1 MGNYYAGDML
11 YGDLISS
18 QGLDPNAATNNVR
31 AQEVLVQ
38 LEKVI
43 ADRFA
48 GAARDQVR
56 RELEMAR
63 LGLKLYESN
72 NSTRAKLAE
81 TRGRDARAVTAAL
94 TSRRNSIEKNRAY
107 VQSRLNASPDMRKVD
122 SAYATGGINGAVT
135 ALVNLRDERGA
146 TIDPNHPA
154 VHAYMDR
161 FVRTA
166 TKGQKGIED
175 ISDVDSFVNGLSGL
189 DSTLAAQLKPLVVG
203 GKQSINSLKSAQAE
217 LSNNLAKVS
226 EGLGVANTANVP
238 QATLDKLVQD
248 EILRSDSDAGLVERL
263 LGRSAADYEIE
274 KRVLVESDAEYRRLL
289 DLEESMRARVLGGAP
304 GTGDK
309 IGRIVATPVF
319 QQWAESNGFRLGN
332 SRIVDGKVEY
342 IPGADDVKA
351 IIQFQWQLKHPG
363 KFSPFGFGNSTGATV
378 RVTVDNP
385 ERKEQI
391 LRDYAYNGKL
401 YVNADGDLVKPGTMS
416 EQAASLGLVP
426 TLQTSADADGNTLI
440 KKPDGTVVKLDGT
453 KVDASAATSPFEDAT
468 LYANGAPVRYLM
480 LSDIKPDTVVGYL
493 DSSTDEGK
501 AEIAAFDKA
510 LMGASP
516 FREVSPEALRAK
528 TAITAVGKLD
538 KMHASDLS
546 SPEGIG
552 GISLD
557 NGKTRFNA
565 SDRAAIEILEAP
577 AKGVMASLRRAF
589 RGNLTEAEALKL
601 AAAPVLSVGER
612 LTEADKAA
620 EAMRAEAEG
629 RRPALPTGEEAG
641 GDTVTVARVDTFGNE
656 QTTEVPADSTAA
668 QIAAAE
674 GRVVS
679 ATPAPAPAPT
689 TATAA
694 PAAAPAPAPAPTAP
708 APAPA
713 APAAATVAPAPTEP
727 TVTKKVQGSGGYEYE
742 ALSDGSFRIAKSPAG
757 NAGKIVKSGQ
767 PGFSAIKK
775 EVDAASAA
783 APAAPA
789 AAPAAKPRIPVTGPA
804 AEFALPEL
812 EPKPEIGRRMGAAT
826 IRYGERAPGEMAPE
840 GEAAAPET
848 GPGAPQR
855 GEVGASRRRPI
866 RDLIDRLRGRGPDE
880 GMRAAEKAFTE
891 EEKKAAART
900 KERERYGALG
910 EMPVARMDVLPPEV
924 APAPP
929 VGETGTEAAD
939 RALFASLASA
949 SKAQP
954 ELTDEQRRDALRGA
968 IAKPSAPRFGAE
980 GTPESEAI
988 MRGRDEA
995 IMGLVGQRTSEA
1007 GRGQGGYVPQFGDL
1021 ARQYQNLQGLKQFNP
1036 GLYAS
1041 EVRKLADTARERM
1054 RTPRG
1059 IEGTGALP
1067 VGGIAEARGKE
1078 AAVSEVGGRR
1088 TAPGP
1093 GAPTVEAAKAE
1104 PRPTSVPQPG
1114 DELTRPESFRPKLS
1128 LFDRL
1133 GEIGAASTAPAPP
1146 VRTGE
1151 TGMGPTKARA
1161 LTESSIAKMPG
1172 AKMKT
1177 FQQRQEEARKERE
1190 RTGGM

>member
-18 QGLDPNAATNNVR
+18 KGLDPDRPTNDVD
-31 AQEVLVQ
+31 AYEVLVK

-72 NSTRAKLAE
+72 NNTRAKLAE

-122 SAYATGGINGAVT
+122 SAYATGGVNGAVT

-146 TIDPNHPA
+146 TIDSNHPA
-154 VHAYMDR
+154 VHGYMDR
-161 FVRTA
+161 FVRTV
-166 TKGQKGIED
+166 TRGKQGIED
-175 ISDVDSFVNGLSGL
+175 IDPATFTGTLAGL
-189 DSTLAAQLKPLVVG
+189 DPTLATQLEPLLVG
-203 GKQSINSLKSAQAE
+203 GKQSINSLKSAQVE

-226 EGLGVANTANVP
+226 EGLGIAGGASVP

-248 EILRSDSDAGLVERL
+248 EILRNDDDAALVERL

-274 KRVLVESDAEYRRLL
+274 KQVLVENDAEYRRLL

-391 LRDYAYNGKL
+391 LREYAYNGKL
-401 YVNADGDLVKPGTMS
+401 YVNAEGDLVKPSTMS
-416 EQAASLGLVP
+416 EQAAGLGLVP
-426 TLQTSADADGNTLI
+426 TLQTSVDAAGDTLI
-440 KKPDGTVVKLDGT
+440 KKPDGSVVKLDGT
-453 KVDASAATSPFEDAT
+453 TADPATAISPFEDAT
-468 LYANGAPVRYLM
+468 LYVNDAPVRYLM

-493 DSSTDEGK
+493 DASTPDGQ

-510 LMGASP
+510 LVGASP
-516 FREVSPEALRAK
+516 FREVAPDTLRAQ

-538 KMHASDLS
+538 KMHAADLS

-577 AKGVMASLRRAF
+577 AKGLMASLRRAF

-601 AAAPVLSVGER
+601 AAAPVLGVGER
-612 LTEADKAA
+612 LTEADRAA
-620 EAMRAEAEG
+620 AAMRAEAEG
-629 RRPALPTGEEAG
+629 RMGALAPGAAPGVGAGE
-641 GDTVTVARVDTFGNE
+641 DTVTVSRTDTFGNE
-656 QTTEVPADSTAA
+656 ELAEVPADSQAA
-668 QIAAAE
+668 RVAAAA
-674 GRVVS
+674 GQVVS
-679 ATPAPAPAPT
+679 APTPAPAAPV
-689 TATAA
+689 
-694 PAAAPAPAPAPTAP
+694 AAPAPAPAAK
-708 APAPA
+708 
-713 APAAATVAPAPTEP
+713 APTEP
-727 TVTKKVQGSGGYEYE
+727 TVVRKAAGAGGYEYE

-757 NAGKIVKSGQ
+757 NAGKIVKAGQ
-767 PGFSAIKK
+767 PGFDAIKK
-775 EVDAASAA
+775 EVDA

-789 AAPAAKPRIPVTGPA
+789 AAPTAPAAKPRIPSAGPA
-804 AEFALPEL
+804 ETFALPEI

-826 IRYGERAPGEMAPE
+826 IRYGERAPGEMGP
-840 GEAAAPET
+840 GEAAA
-848 GPGAPQR
+848 APSR
-855 GEVGASRRRPI
+855 GEAGAERRRPI
-866 RDLIDRLRGRGPDE
+866 RDLIERLRGRGPDE
-880 GMRAAEKAFTE
+880 GMRAAEKAFSE
-891 EEKKAAART
+891 EEKKAAERT
-900 KERERYGALG
+900 KERERYGAIG
-910 EMPVARMDVLPPEV
+910 EMPTARMDLLPPEV
-924 APAPP
+924 APKPP
-929 VGETGTEAAD
+929 VGEAGTEAAD
-939 RALFASLASA
+939 RALFASLA
-949 SKAQP
+949 KADP
-954 ELTDEQRRDALRGA
+954 DLTDAQRAGDLTREVAPPLDVVGSPANEAALRG
-968 IAKPSAPRFGAE
+968 SD
-980 GTPESEAI
+980 ESL
-988 MRGRDEA
+988 MSF
-995 IMGLVGQRTSEA
+995 VSKKT
-1007 GRGQGGYVPQFGDL
+1007 GQGGYVAAYGDL
-1021 ARQYQNLQGLKQFNP
+1021 ARQYKDLQGLKQFNP
-1036 GLYAS
+1036 SLYAQ
-1041 EVRKLADTARERM
+1041 ETRKLADEARRRM
-1054 RTPRG
+1054 ATPRDVQLKTSSAFPG
-1059 IEGTGALP
+1059 DVLGQGPNIESETPVVRLP
-1067 VGGIAEARGKE
+1067 GSETELAMSPFLARIVEGRQARMAAPAEPANE
-1078 AAVSEVGGRR
+1078 GR
-1088 TAPGP
+1088 AS
-1093 GAPTVEAAKAE
+1093 AAKAVGVA
-1104 PRPTSVPQPG
+1104 PQIAGVPTFGGVGRPASP
-1114 DELTRPESFRPKLS
+1114 
-1128 LFDRL
+1128 
-1133 GEIGAASTAPAPP
+1133 AAAPAATP
-1146 VRTGE
+1146 
-1151 TGMGPTKARA
+1151 AREVDRVSLKEMTDKTA
-1161 LTESSIAKMPG
+1161 ADIAKMPG
-1172 AKMKT
+1172 APPKVTPFTSSTRTPEERAAGATKKMKT
-1177 FQQRQEEARKERE
+1177 FAQLQEEARRE